1 MTALAAE
8 GGLVPLANELSI
20 TIGGIAVPPE
30 DIFYAGAAPC
40 CAGLYQF
47 VVRIP
52 LNAPDGDLPVE
63 AAVMGVS
70 TPSRPFV
77 TISGP

>member
-1 MTALAAE
+1 ML
-8 GGLVPLANELSI
+8 GFPSG
-20 TIGGIAVPPE
+20 
-30 DIFYAGAAPC
+30 

-70 TPSRPFV
+70 TPSGPFV
-77 TISGP
+77 TVSGP